1 MSFNPQTP
9 HTQPLTHPHR
19 TINTLKYIENTLK
32 IRTKDGRI
40 ADFHPNKAQLK
51 LYDII
56 RANYNKNKPIFIIIL
71 KARQLGFS
79 TFTGG
84 VLFKLTA
91 THKFVDTAIIAHT
104 SEASTNLFNMY
115 KLFYESLPHS
125 LQPTI
130 KASNAKELFF
140 DNQDGTGLKS
150 RIRCL
155 TAGSKGMGRSLTL
168 NYMHLSELAF
178 WEGDVQETLTG
189 LMQAFTAKPNSIC
202 IIESTPNGYDKFKE
216 MWDDAVNGDSD
227 FIPLFVGWNENE
239 EYSTPYTGFELT
251 PEEEELRSTYNLTL
265 DQLEWR
271 RRTIR
276 NKCNNDIDQF
286 HQEYPICPEEAF
298 LASGRCAFDQTK
310 IVERQKNV
318 TDPIKRGRFEYELD
332 EESTKITNWWW
343 VDDPRGPIRI
353 WREPEKDR
361 PYVLGGDTAGDGSDE
376 FTADVLD
383 NVTCEQVATYENLVD
398 ETLYARQM
406 YCLGHYYNEALVGI
420 ECNFSTYPIKEL
432 VRIGYPNMYVREI
445 EDTYTGSHNKA
456 FGFRTSVKT
465 KPVLV
470 GRLKD
475 LVREHVECIND
486 RKTLNEMLTFVKD
499 ENDKYG
505 AQEGKHD
512 DKVMSLG
519 IALSIRTQQSTYVE
533 EDKKYIRLMGEDLKK
548 NFKWEQD
555 LIDDY
560 YRASDEV
567 KERMIEKYGEIR

>member
-1 MSFNPQTP
+1 MA
-9 HTQPLTHPHR
+9 
-19 TINTLKYIENTLK
+19 INTLKYIENLLK

-40 ADFHPNKAQLK
+40 SSFHLNKAQQR

-56 RANYNKNKPIFIIIL
+56 QAQRQNNPYEPVRVIIL

-79 TFTGG
+79 TLTGG
-84 VLFKLTA
+84 ILFKQTA
-91 THKFVDTAIIAHT
+91 TKSMIDTAIVAHT

-115 KLFYESLPHS
+115 KLFYDSLPEAM
-125 LQPTI
+125 QPTL

-140 DNQDGTGLKS
+140 DNPDGSGLKS

-168 NYMHLSELAF
+168 NNMHLSELAF
-178 WEGDVQETLTG
+178 WDGDVQETLTG
-189 LMQAFTAKPNSIC
+189 LMQAFTAKPGAIC
-202 IIESTPNGYDKFKE
+202 IIESTPNGYNKFKE

-227 FIPLFVGWNENE
+227 FIPLFVGWNENDD
-239 EYSTPYTGFELT
+239 YRIPYTGFELT
-251 PEEEELRSTYNLTL
+251 PEEKELQQQYKLDL

-276 NKCNNDIDQF
+276 NNCNNDIDQF

-310 IVERQKNV
+310 IVERQKFV
-318 TDPIKRGRFEYELD
+318 KDPIKRGYFEYELD
-332 EESTKITNWWW
+332 EESTKIKKYWW
-343 VDDPRGPIRI
+343 VDDARGPIRI
-353 WREPEKDR
+353 WKEPETDR
-361 PYVLGGDTAGDGSDE
+361 PYVVGGDTAGDGSDE

-383 NVTCEQVATYENLVD
+383 NVSCDQVATYENVLD

-406 YCLGHYYNEALVGI
+406 YCLGRYYNDALMGI

-432 VRIGYPNMYVREI
+432 VRIGYPSMYVREI
-445 EDTYTGSHNKA
+445 EDTYTGAMNRA
-456 FGFRTSVKT
+456 YGFRTTVKT

-475 LVREHVECIND
+475 LVRENIECIND
-486 RKTLNEMLTFVKD
+486 RKTLNQMLTFVKD
-499 ENDKYG
+499 ENDKYA

-533 EDKKYIRLMGEDLKK
+533 EDKKYIKMAD
-548 NFKWEQD
+548 FKWEQD

-560 YRASDEV
+560 YRASDEI